1 MSMTQANNDVVY
13 WAAIGSVIATW
24 AVVAILT

>member
-1 MSMTQANNDVVY
+1 MSMTQAKNDVVY

-24 AVVAILT
+24 AVIANLT